1 MTDHHLLALKKCIEE
16 VRGND
21 AFTGTVAGPMALCA
35 KASEGMDDHLK
46 AFVATID
53 GSIRNAIVCSTSED
67 IRKVEEILSSFFLE
81 NPNLDRCQIHV
92 KKNPACSETY
102 DVEGAAD
109 PLVYEFVGMADADVT
124 KPEDVL
130 VYNEFIESLE
140 RWADQ
145 KKREEEWGV

>member
-1 MTDHHLLALKKCIEE
+1 
-16 VRGND
+16 
-21 AFTGTVAGPMALCA
+21 
-35 KASEGMDDHLK
+35 MDDHLK